1 MGGRGRAFGAAA
13 DGEKAGADGEGLL
26 MFSRADGHSAEWS
39 RKKCFG
45 AAWGLG
51 MAAAFWR
58 VFVRETCHFCVIK
71 VIFLVSTLVAEVCLY
86 VRVAVRQAQK

>member
-1 MGGRGRAFGAAA
+1 MRGRGRGFGAAA
-13 DGEKAGADGEGLL
+13 DGVSSNADGEGVII
-26 MFSRADGHSAEWS
+26 FSRSDGHSAEWS

-51 MAAAFWR
+51 IAAAFWR
-58 VFVRETCHFCVIK
+58 VFVRETCHFCLINV
-71 VIFLVSTLVAEVCLY
+71 VFLVSTLVAEVCLY